1 MFATLTL
8 AAALAAQLPPPNVRP
23 PGMGFIP
30 GHKPAAQVPMVENFT
45 PFGTRYVRPAGM
57 LDTLPQN
64 MGGLP
69 QYQLRYE
76 SPLTGTGGIPT
87 HPGVHSALV
96 GSNGLS
102 AMESM
107 LIGRESAGQFVGP
120 PAPAGR

>member
-1 MFATLTL
+1 MFATMTL
-8 AAALAAQLPPPNVRP
+8 AAALAAQGPMIP
-23 PGMGFIP
+23 PGVFIP
-30 GHKPAAQVPMVENFT
+30 GMRPPVQQPMIEHYT
-45 PFGTRYVRPAGM
+45 PFGTLYQRPAGM
-57 LDTLPQN
+57 TAVLPPSMAN
-64 MGGLP
+64 LR
-69 QYQLRYE
+69 QYQDRYE
-76 SPLTGTGGIPT
+76 SPMTGTGGIPT

>member
-8 AAALAAQLPPPNVRP
+8 AAALAAQSPMIPPGTFPPAAGMYMRP
-23 PGMGFIP
+23 PV
-30 GHKPAAQVPMVENFT
+30 QRPMVEVFT
-45 PFGTRYVRPAGM
+45 PFGTIYQRPPGMAAVLPPSMAG
-57 LDTLPQN
+57 LR
-64 MGGLP
+64 

>member
-8 AAALAAQLPPPNVRP
+8 AAALATQTP
-23 PGMGFIP
+23 PGVFLP
-30 GHKPAAQVPMVENFT
+30 GMTPPKQAPMTESYT
-45 PFGTRYVRPAGM
+45 PFGTRYSRPPGM
-57 LDTLPQN
+57 AAVLPPN
-64 MGGLP
+64 MAGLP